1 MSEKNYTGIFDGAI
15 DSILERCGMNHEML
29 TRVGNIIDGV
39 AKNVEVEQVGLE
51 THITINLNKIH
62 FKFKKD
68 EDDK

>member
-1 MSEKNYTGIFDGAI
+1 MTEENYAGIFDGAI

-29 TRVGNIIDGV
+29 TQVGKIIDGV
-39 AKNVEVEQVGLE
+39 AKNVDVEEIGDE

-68 EDDK
+68 KNDQ